1 MKTLESLENFM
12 ISDSI
17 SDRLDAASFSEDG
30 GGASSSEIFC
40 HFTMSSGRKAKCRVV
55 GLKIKPEKIFT
66 IRKISNPRQN
76 YSVRDL
82 YFFRVVANK

>member
-1 MKTLESLENFM
+1 MKTLESLESFM

-40 HFTMSSGRKAKCRVV
+40 HFTMSSGSKAKCRVV
-55 GLKIKPEKIFT
+55 VLKIKPEKIFT
-66 IRKISNPRQN
+66 IRVKAPVEMIAPMISGEEIYQM
-76 YSVRDL
+76 
-82 YFFRVVANK
+82 A